1 MQDRK
6 IIDVR
11 IQTGYNFYNILDG
24 KTFEEVKLVMD
35 ELKEIFIDSDIYF
48 SVHCDYDYT
57 NLDLIERRLENDE
70 EYNRRLDREKNE
82 RLEAKVKEAQERKL
96 YEQLKKKFEG

>member
-6 IIDVR
+6 IIDVC
-11 IQTGYNFYNILDG
+11 IQTDYGFDILDG
-24 KTFEEVKLVMD
+24 RTFEEVKLAMD
-35 ELKEIFIDSDIYF
+35 ELKELFKDRDIYF
-48 SVHCDYDYT
+48 SIDYGRDYT
-57 NLDLIERRLENDE
+57 YLELIERRLENDE